1 MGVGVGVAVCV
12 AAALLGL
19 FLGAVAEVG
28 VTVVFLVP
36 CCCEADAFLTSQV
49 VAELDYGGDAFALGL
64 VVGESDY
71 FFVR

>member
-12 AAALLGL
+12 AAAFLGL
-19 FLGAVAEVG
+19 FLECFAGVG

-49 VAELDYGGDAFALGL
+49 VAELDYG
-64 VVGESDY
+64 
-71 FFVR
+71 